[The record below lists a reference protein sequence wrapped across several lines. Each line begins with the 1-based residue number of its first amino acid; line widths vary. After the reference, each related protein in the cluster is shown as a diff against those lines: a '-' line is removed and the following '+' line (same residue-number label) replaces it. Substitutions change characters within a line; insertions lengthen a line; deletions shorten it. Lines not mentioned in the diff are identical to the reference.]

1 MWVHLI
7 SIYSTSSGVP
17 CYALLSHGSTSIHNF
32 FSLFGL
38 FVGLYMLNP
47 GVMQSNLNFA
57 IFLVVLG
64 DKITINERKAIG

>member
-1 MWVHLI
+1 MLSYHM
-7 SIYSTSSGVP
+7 VP
-17 CYALLSHGSTSIHNF
+17 QVFITF

-64 DKITINERKAIG
+64 DKITINEQKAIG

>member
-1 MWVHLI
+1 M
-7 SIYSTSSGVP
+7 
-17 CYALLSHGSTSIHNF
+17 LSHGSTSIHNF
-32 FSLFGL
+32 FPLFGL

-64 DKITINERKAIG
+64 DKITIKEQKAIG

>member
-1 MWVHLI
+1 M
-7 SIYSTSSGVP
+7 
-17 CYALLSHGSTSIHNF
+17 LSHGSTSIHNF
-32 FSLFGL
+32 FPLFGL

-64 DKITINERKAIG
+64 DKITIKEHKKL